1 MLEDTPLGMVIKGV
15 IVREILERGLGYSKP
30 IN

>member
-15 IVREILERGLGYSKP
+15 IVQKILEKGLDCSEP